1 MKPGLLLAALA
12 ICLGGCISAVPVE
25 PVTPANTAQV
35 SGCQNIASTHNDLVF
50 GGFVF
55 GGASTALGA
64 ISAFDQNP
72 SDRTAYAITAAAVG
86 ALAAV
91 DTAVTAFT
99 SSEFANGHCSDV
111 VGPLSVSAKK

>member
-1 MKPGLLLAALA
+1 VRVLVISLLLGLA
-12 ICLGGCISAVPVE
+12 GCISAVPIE
-25 PVTPANTAQV
+25 PVTPANQVQV
-35 SGCQNIASTHNDLVF
+35 SGCENIASTHNDLVV

-64 ISAFDQNP
+64 VSAFDQNP
-72 SDRTAYAITAAAVG
+72 NDRTAYAISAAVVG

-99 SSEFANGHCSDV
+99 SSEFANGKCSDV
-111 VGPLSVSAKK
+111 VGPLSVAAKKR

>member
-1 MKPGLLLAALA
+1 VKALA
-12 ICLGGCISAVPVE
+12 LACILGLTGCISAVPVE
-25 PVTPANTAQV
+25 PVTPANQAQV
-35 SGCQNIASTHNDLVF
+35 SGCQNIASTHNDLVV

-64 ISAFDQNP
+64 VSAFDQNP
-72 SDRTAYAITAAAVG
+72 NDRTAYAISAAVVG

-99 SSEFANGHCSDV
+99 SSEFANGKCSDV
-111 VGPLSVSAKK
+111 VGPLSVAAKKQ